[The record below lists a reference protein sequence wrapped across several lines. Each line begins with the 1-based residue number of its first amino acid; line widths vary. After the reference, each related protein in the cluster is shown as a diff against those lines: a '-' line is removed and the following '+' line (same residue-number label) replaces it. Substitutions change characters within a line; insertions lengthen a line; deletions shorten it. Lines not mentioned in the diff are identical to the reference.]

1 VSEAPAC
8 VVCGGPTVHRFAS
21 VVPGFTVVQCAVC
34 GCGQTRPPLPST
46 EIGAWYP
53 QAYYGTRNVRFNSLF
68 ELLTRWFR
76 HRRADAVRR
85 WTRPGTILD
94 VGCGRGLTLA
104 ALRGHGYQSI
114 GVELSEVAA
123 VHAREILGLDV
134 RVGNFLDLDFEKSS
148 LTAVIFWHSLE
159 HFADSM
165 AALDHA
171 AEILK
176 PGGLLVIAVPNL
188 ESLQARATGANW
200 FHLDVPRHYTHFSE
214 RGLKKVIEQRGF
226 RIVDVAHFSLE
237 QNPYGWIQS
246 LLNFVFEY
254 NLLYSI
260 LKDPEAR
267 AHQLH
272 DYPLQAIGSAILG
285 ALLLPVSFALMMIE
299 AALRRGGTIEV
310 YAIKEQL

>member
-1 VSEAPAC
+1 
-8 VVCGGPTVHRFAS
+8 
-21 VVPGFTVVQCAVC
+21 
-34 GCGQTRPPLPST
+34 
-46 EIGAWYP
+46 
-53 QAYYGTRNVRFNSLF
+53 
-68 ELLTRWFR
+68 
-76 HRRADAVRR
+76 VRR
-85 WTRPGTILD
+85 WTRPGTVLD

-148 LTAVIFWHSLE
+148 LAAVIFWHSLE

-214 RGLKKVIEQRGF
+214 RGLKRVIEQRGF

-267 AHQLH
+267 VHQLH
-272 DYPLQAIGSAILG
+272 DHPLQAIGSAILG

-299 AALRRGGTIEV
+299 VALRRGGTIEV
-310 YAIKEQL
+310 YAVKEHL